1 MREPESFRE
10 RVFRQRER
18 CTEYSQQEVAQGL
31 DLGFGRTRLSPLVA
45 CRVFLLAFE
54 DHRLR
59 IGQAFEFAVGLFSVE
74 LISVELFSVEI
85 DLPMLAQRID
95 FANRQIENVRL
106 CLKSVAL
113 N

>member
-31 DLGFGRTRLSPLVA
+31 DLGFARTRLSPLVA

-54 DHRLR
+54 DRRLR
-59 IGQAFEFAVGLFSVE
+59 IAPAFELFSVE

>member
-1 MREPESFRE
+1 
-10 RVFRQRER
+10 
-18 CTEYSQQEVAQGL
+18 VAQGL
-31 DLGFGRTRLSPLVA
+31 DLGFARTRLSPLVA

-54 DHRLR
+54 DRRLR

-74 LISVELFSVEI
+74 LFSVES
-85 DLPMLAQRID
+85 DLPMLARRID